1 MSIIDKMRP
10 TVQSLTL
17 TDKVTGE
24 SIDVD
29 VVVPTFFEWFDTVD
43 MVDTPQPP
51 LTKLENGKKV
61 ANEDDPDYQKARQD
75 ALNQRKLL
83 LCALALDKAG
93 ADWGDHDGELIDKAN
108 GLAEVKPAYING
120 IYAFLSSALMP
131 GVKMRELETH
141 AEGFQPDESMGNAG
155 AAADGVDA

>member
-1 MSIIDKMRP
+1 MSIVDKMKP
-10 TVQSLTL
+10 TVQQLTL

-29 VVVPTFFEWFDTVD
+29 VVVPTFFEWFDTID
-43 MVDTPQPP
+43 MVATPQPP
-51 LTKLENGKKV
+51 LTKMENGKKV
-61 ANEDDPDYQKARQD
+61 ANEDDPDFLREKQD

-93 ADWGDHDGELIDKAN
+93 ADWGEHDGELDDKAN

-131 GVKMRELETH
+131 GVKMRELEAH
-141 AEGFQPDESMGNAG
+141 AEGFQPDESMDDAG
-155 AAADGVDA
+155 AASDGLDA